1 MKRKRYSIVL
11 FAMLL
16 FCAVRPGASMENS
29 SPANNPEDLQSVQS
43 PADSEVEPV
52 VVVDES
58 APDER
63 TSLQQVTDLHAEGNL
78 EDLLSRGPGY
88 RTLMRYSMQ
97 RQMYNN

>member
-1 MKRKRYSIVL
+1 
-11 FAMLL
+11 
-16 FCAVRPGASMENS
+16 MENS

>member
-1 MKRKRYSIVL
+1 
-11 FAMLL
+11 
-16 FCAVRPGASMENS
+16 MENS

-43 PADSEVEPV
+43 PADSEVEPF

-78 EDLLSRGPGY
+78 EDITITTDTTTNDESTENIVSASAFGCAMPDLVKEEEDSSEAF
-88 RTLMRYSMQ
+88 TW
-97 RQMYNN
+97 